1 MTDFSTRLQMYRN
14 ANMITESDIKDVY
27 AVIDMFK
34 DKYGI
39 ELAEENAGTFIAH
52 LCMAFMRNK
61 TNEKVLPLEEK
72 NIEELSALD
81 SFPLS
86 KEVLSQIEQIISN
99 PLSEAEEGYILLHL
113 NNLIQQL
120 IDSGSWNQTR

>member
-52 LCMAFMRNK
+52 LCMACMRNK